1 MKRERQSGSLFLCAG
16 LCAMRLKHTR
26 KYAVNA
32 VREPHT
38 DRKKIFSA
46 RVLLYP

>member
-1 MKRERQSGSLFLCAG
+1 
-16 LCAMRLKHTR
+16 MRLKHTW

-32 VREPHT
+32 VREPHM

-46 RVLLYP
+46 RVLLYL